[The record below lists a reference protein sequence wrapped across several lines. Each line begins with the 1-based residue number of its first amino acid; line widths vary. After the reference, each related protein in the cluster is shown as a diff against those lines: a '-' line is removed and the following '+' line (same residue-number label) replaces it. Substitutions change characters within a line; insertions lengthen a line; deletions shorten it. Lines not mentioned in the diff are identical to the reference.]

1 MRATGVPGQHR
12 GVSQSFSKGGSLNQG
27 AVRKTLVG
35 GGGSRKDKPV
45 DGNCSQFDGEGVQ
58 GHSPI
63 LVDNVEVTTSLAGK
77 SVGVPA
83 EVAGQSVVSAGSQ
96 ASVAKDSSAG
106 FQGDRVIL
114 GAGEELIPGQTD
126 PLVAA
131 GLCPPLRL
139 SEVVIESDFRFT
151 SGELSS
157 GPGVGLGLE
166 EKRVD
171 VTKKK
176 AGGQRYWEA

>member
-12 GVSQSFSKGGSLNQG
+12 GVGQSFSKGGSLNQG
-27 AVRKTLVG
+27 AVRKTLAG
-35 GGGSRKDKPV
+35 REGSREDKPV
-45 DGNCSQFDGEGVQ
+45 DGSWSQSDGEGVQ
-58 GHSPI
+58 RHSPI

-77 SVGVPA
+77 LR
-83 EVAGQSVVSAGSQ
+83 
-96 ASVAKDSSAG
+96 
-106 FQGDRVIL
+106 DRGTL
-114 GAGEELIPGQTD
+114 GAGEEFIPGQAS
-126 PLVAA
+126 PSVEA

-151 SGELSS
+151 SGERSS
-157 GPGVGLGLE
+157 GSGVGLGIE

-176 AGGQRYWEA
+176 GYGGY